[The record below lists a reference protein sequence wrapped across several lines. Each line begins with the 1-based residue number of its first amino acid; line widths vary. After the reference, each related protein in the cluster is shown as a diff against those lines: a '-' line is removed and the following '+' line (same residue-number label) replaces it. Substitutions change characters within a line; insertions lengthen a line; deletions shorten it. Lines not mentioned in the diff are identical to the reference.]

1 MNCNAVLLIISNRAQ
16 PIIMQLSMQEETKMD
31 TILDTV
37 SDRYSR
43 TILKATLNKPKTAL
57 EISAEYQIPIST
69 VYRRLQNLHDAKL
82 LRISG

>member
-1 MNCNAVLLIISNRAQ
+1 M
-16 PIIMQLSMQEETKMD
+16 
-31 TILDTV
+31 

-82 LRISG
+82 LRISDDGKKFFMYQSKVMGISTVFDGSKIQVSVTPN